1 MKVSNKIKNLSIIIF
16 CFGVIIA
23 QNQLIIPP
31 ALNGPNFDLTIQE
44 SEMEFYP
51 GVFTQTMGVSFPI
64 LGPTLIMEKGE
75 NISIIFDNQLADTTT
90 IHWHGMHV
98 PAEFDGGPHTPIPPN
113 TIWNPHFEVKD
124 HASTMWYHPHL
135 MHKTNAHVQ
144 MGIAG
149 FVIVRDD
156 EEVLLNLP
164 REYGVDDL
172 PVVFQTK
179 TIDENYQ
186 IVTDMDY
193 SGLDTLLLVNATRDA
208 FVEVPAQVIR
218 LRLLN
223 GASERSFNVGLDN
236 GDNFSVIGTD
246 GGLLP
251 APVEVN
257 QLLISPGERY
267 EILVDLNNMSGEI
280 VNLLNVG
287 TAIPAGV
294 YGTQTMGGMGGS
306 SIPHYADNPLNGS
319 DFPLLEL
326 RVIDQNENAVTII
339 PESLVNV
346 EFWNVDDVDETRA
359 IQFSPVV
366 MGPDGSLNGP
376 FLFNGESFDIDVVN
390 YEIPFN
396 NVEIWELTNQTI
408 ISHPFHIHDVQFNLL
423 EINGETPP
431 LHMQGWKDVVLV
443 PAQFGTAKFIT
454 KFNDFSD
461 ANVPY
466 MYHCHILTHE
476 ETGMMGQFTVVG
488 GEPSLPGDANQDD
501 LVNVQDIILAI
512 NMILSGEYSEF
523 ADVNSDG
530 LVNVADIVSIVN
542 IILGNLAIDT
552 PAEAKLNKNIL
563 TTIGDVGG
571 IQFKGELL
579 SDVFGDDIVVSA
591 NGITVIYNLNGNL
604 DTEKF
609 EVSEYSSDFV
619 IASSMGKEVEVTLAN
634 QFSLNG
640 NYPNP
645 FNPQTTISY
654 TVNIDSDVSI
664 AIYNLLGERVA
675 NLINE
680 HHFSGSYSIDWNA
693 SQNPSGLYL
702 VEMVSDNKVI
712 TNKIMLMK

>member
-1 MKVSNKIKNLSIIIF
+1 MTKKNNILITILML
-16 CFGVIIA
+16 GVLIA

-44 SEMEFYP
+44 SEMEFFP

-75 NISIIFDNQLADTTT
+75 NVSITFDNQLSDTTT

-156 EEVLLNLP
+156 EEALLNLP

-179 TIDENYQ
+179 TIDENFQ

-208 FVEVPAQVIR
+208 YVDVPAQVVR

-236 GDNFSVIGTD
+236 GDNFFVIGTD
-246 GGLLP
+246 GGLLS

-267 EILVDLNNMSGEI
+267 EILVDLNGMSGET
-280 VNLLNVG
+280 VNILNVG
-287 TAIPAGV
+287 SAIPAGV

-326 RVIDQNENAVTII
+326 RVNDSNDNAVTTI
-339 PESLVNV
+339 PESLVAID
-346 EFWNVDDVDETRA
+346 FWDENEVDEVRE
-359 IQFSPVV
+359 ILFSPVE
-366 MGPDGSLNGP
+366 MDPNGSLNGP
-376 FLFNGESFDIDVVN
+376 FLFNGEAFDIDVVN

-396 NVEIWELTNQTI
+396 NVEIWELTNQSL

-488 GEPSLPGDANQDD
+488 GEPSLPGDVNGDD
-501 LVNVQDIILAI
+501 IVNILDVIATVNI
-512 NMILSGEYSEF
+512 VLAGEYDES
-523 ADVNSDG
+523 
-530 LVNVADIVSIVN
+530 ADINNDGGINVLDIVAVVN
-542 IILGNLAIDT
+542 IILGGSDRSISFSNQATILGNQLDISGSIGGVQLT
-552 PAEAKLNKNIL
+552 GMLVSELN
-563 TTIGDVGG
+563 
-571 IQFKGELL
+571 
-579 SDVFGDDIVVSA
+579 GDDTYLSK
-591 NGITVIYNLNGNL
+591 NGKTVIWNMNGKL
-604 DTEKF
+604 DTESF
-609 EVSEYSSDFV
+609 TFDSPPTDVMV
-619 IASSMGKEVEVTLAN
+619 ASSSGKEVSVNMVNKFT
-634 QFSLNG
+634 LNG

-645 FNPQTTISY
+645 FNPETTISY
-654 TVNIDSDVSI
+654 TLEADADVQLGIFNVSGQQIDDLVHS
-664 AIYNLLGERVA
+664 
-675 NLINE
+675 
-680 HHFSGSYSIDWNA
+680 HHEAGSYNFTWDA
-693 SQNPSGLYL
+693 SEYPSGMYL
-702 VEMVSDNKVI
+702 VRLSNDVN
-712 TNKIMLMK
+712 TLTHKIMLMK

>member
-1 MKVSNKIKNLSIIIF
+1 MFKKNNILITILM
-16 CFGVIIA
+16 FGVLVA

-44 SEMEFYP
+44 SEMEFFP

-75 NISIIFDNQLADTTT
+75 NVSITFDNQLSDTTT

-135 MHKTNAHVQ
+135 MHKTNEHVQ

-149 FVIVRDD
+149 FVIVRD
-156 EEVLLNLP
+156 EEEALLNLP

-172 PVVFQTK
+172 PIVLQTK
-179 TIDENYQ
+179 TFDENFQ

-193 SGLDTLLLVNATRDA
+193 SGLDTQLLVNATRDA
-208 FVEVPAQVIR
+208 YVDVPAQVVR

-236 GDNFSVIGTD
+236 GDNFFVIGTD
-246 GGLLP
+246 GGLLS

-267 EILVDLNNMSGEI
+267 EILVDLNGMSGET
-280 VNLLNVG
+280 VNILNLG
-287 TAIPAGV
+287 SAIPAGV

-326 RVIDQNENAVTII
+326 RINDSNDNAVTTI
-339 PESLVNV
+339 PESLVV
-346 EFWNVDDVDETRA
+346 IDFWNENEVDEVRE
-359 IQFSPVV
+359 ILFSPVE
-366 MGPDGSLNGP
+366 MGPNGSLNGP
-376 FLFNGESFDIDVVN
+376 FLFNGEVFDIDIVN

-396 NVEIWELTNQTI
+396 NVEIWELTNQTL

-454 KFNDFSD
+454 KFNDYSD

-476 ETGMMGQFTVVG
+476 ESGMMGQFTVVG

-501 LVNVQDIILAI
+501 LVNVQDIILTV
-512 NMILSGEYSEF
+512 NLILSGEYSEY
-523 ADVNSDG
+523 ADVNLDG
-530 LVNVADIVSIVN
+530 LVNVTDIISIVN
-542 IILGNLAIDT
+542 IILGNLTINT
-552 PAEAKLNKNIL
+552 PAEANLNNNIL
-563 TTIGDVGG
+563 TLNGDIGG
-571 IQFKGELL
+571 IQFKGELI
-579 SDVFGDDIVVSA
+579 SEVKGNDINVSS
-591 NGITVIYNLNGNL
+591 NGKTVIYNLNGKL
-604 DTEKF
+604 ETKSF
-609 EVSEYSSDFV
+609 ELSDSFSELIV
-619 IASSMGKEVEVTLAN
+619 ASSMGKEVEVTLAS

-654 TVNIDSDVSI
+654 TVNLDSDVSI
-664 AIYNLLGERVA
+664 AIYNLLGEKVA
-675 NLINE
+675 NLVNE
-680 HHFSGSYSIDWNA
+680 HHFSGDYSIEWNA
-693 SQNPSGLYL
+693 SNNPSGLYL
-702 VEMVSDNKVI
+702 VEMVSGNKVI